1 MKTKF
6 KVGDKVKVVRGPW
19 SIVTKGNDKYDRSGY
34 DIVWHDDDPSV
45 GQVGIIIDAHKTQG
59 IDNYS
64 LHYPNG
70 FGGKMAWFS
79 NKDLEL
85 IENED

>member
-1 MKTKF
+1 MTKF
-6 KVGDKVKVVRGPW
+6 KVGDKVKVIRGPW
-19 SIVTKGNDKYDRSGY
+19 FIQRASDNYKGNPKW
-34 DIVWHDDDPSV
+34 DIVFYNDDPSV
-45 GQVGIIIDAHKTQG
+45 GQIGIIKDAHKTQG

-70 FGGKMAWFS
+70 FGGKGAWFG

-85 IENED
+85 C